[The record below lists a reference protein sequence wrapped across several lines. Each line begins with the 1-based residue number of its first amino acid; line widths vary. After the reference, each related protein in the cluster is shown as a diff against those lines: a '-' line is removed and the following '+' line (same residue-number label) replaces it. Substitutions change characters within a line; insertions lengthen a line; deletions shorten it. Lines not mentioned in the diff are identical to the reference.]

1 MRRLHPLFLDAMLE
15 STSPLAAALYDGNPG
30 DDARGNV
37 CRLQQQYTPAMNSAA
52 RLLVNRKAIQMRQQI
67 MSTTFTNPGS
77 NTTLT
82 IQPRYVGLIK
92 RFFVECLFTIT
103 NTSAHLLSLTNLNVS
118 NFLSNITLT
127 DLSNLQRI
135 NTPGWHVHLIQSVKN
150 KAPYGAAA
158 TTDSPVKFGNNFSVI
173 SAPATIAATSGQT
186 GVGYM
191 IYEIPCA
198 YTDDDL
204 RGAIY
209 AGVVNA
215 TMQLQLTI
223 NPTPVGDSAT
233 DQLSQIYNGP
243 TATGTLGQCT
253 VNVYQEYMDQL
264 PQGPGG
270 PALPLL
276 DMSTIYELKQTS
288 LTGITTAQDFPIA
301 YANFRDFLST
311 IAIYD
316 NGGTYN
322 TGSDVTYW
330 ALQSANF
337 TNVFKESARMAAL
350 DVRKM
355 MFDDMPPGTY
365 YFDHRRKPIST
376 VQYGNMNLVLNP
388 SGTVNAGAQILV
400 AWEDFG
406 LINAVTGA
414 GSLAAS

>member
-1 MRRLHPLFLDAMLE
+1 MRKYLHAALLE

-30 DDARGNV
+30 DDAHGPI
-37 CRLQQQYTPAMNSAA
+37 CRMAAQQQYTPAMNAQA
-52 RLLVNRKAIQMRQQI
+52 RLLVNRKGIQMRQQI
-67 MSTTFTNPGS
+67 FSTTFTSPGS

-82 IQPRYVGLIK
+82 VQPRYVGLIK
-92 RFFVECLFTIT
+92 RFFVECQFTLV
-103 NTSAHLLSLTNLNVS
+103 NTAAQLLSLTNFNVS
-118 NFLSNITLT
+118 NFLSNITLV

-135 NTPGWHVHLIQSVKN
+135 NTTGWHVHLIQSVKN
-150 KAPYGAAA
+150 KLPYGAAI
-158 TTDSPVKFGNNFSVI
+158 TTDSPVKFGNNFNVI
-173 SAPATIAATSGQT
+173 AAPATIGATSGST

-215 TMQLQLTI
+215 TMQLQLTV
-223 NPTPVGDSAT
+223 NPTPVVASTADPLSA
-233 DQLSQIYNGP
+233 IYSGP

-264 PQGPGG
+264 PQGQGG
-270 PALPLL
+270 PVLPLL

-288 LTGITTAQDFPIA
+288 LTGITTAQDFPIP

-311 IAIYD
+311 IAIFD
-316 NGGTYN
+316 NGGVYN
-322 TGSDVTYW
+322 TGSDINFW

-337 TNVFKESARMAAL
+337 TNVFKESARMSAL
-350 DVRKM
+350 DTRKM
-355 MFDDMPPGTY
+355 IGDDMPGGTY

-376 VQYGNMNLVLNP
+376 VQYGNMNLVMNP
-388 SGTVNAGAQILV
+388 SGAIGAGSQVVV

-414 GSLAAS
+414 GSLPAS